1 VSATPSFIAERIN
14 EDLPL
19 EPLKLLTARELR
31 EAFGVTVGWV
41 YTRTKKDAVDPPT
54 VEQRIFC
61 CGVCAKGCL
70 ISNFSLIGSLTA
82 ARGLEPLVN
91 LLRSLEARVGIEPT
105 HKGFADLSLT
115 TWVPRPGGPSS
126 ALVNCRRS
134 VPQAGHIWSGRPGSN
149 RRHLPWQGSTLPLS
163 YSRSS
168 RIKYNGQVLCG
179 QRGLACCCNDV

>member
-1 VSATPSFIAERIN
+1 MRKALRN
-14 EDLPL
+14 L
-19 EPLKLLTARELR
+19 EGFQLLK
-31 EAFGVTVGWV
+31 FV
-41 YTRTKKDAVDPPT
+41 
-54 VEQRIFC
+54 
-61 CGVCAKGCL
+61 
-70 ISNFSLIGSLTA
+70 
-82 ARGLEPLVN
+82 
-91 LLRSLEARVGIEPT
+91 EARVGIEPT

-168 RIKYNGQVLCG
+168 KIKYNGQVLCG
-179 QRGLACCCNDV
+179 QRGLACCCNGFLRFQSEFIEREKWKLASYRWTRARFV